1 MNATE
6 SDIETLR
13 IHTEASSSEHTFFL
27 AVGIVPANFCSAC
40 WWASFQR
47 AVLQLDFSPFLSV
60 FFFFSGGF
68 VCCFAF
74 LYYSFCACL
83 APVQSALLSMGM
95 RPRVRVIHFR
105 ASHGFF
111 CRVWPHLIL
120 FKLSKDVRSGK
131 EKKKRHIVKGTKS
144 KDIL

>member
-1 MNATE
+1 MSATE

-60 FFFFSGGF
+60 FFFSLA
-68 VCCFAF
+68 VLSVVLLSCIILFALAWH
-74 LYYSFCACL
+74 LYSLHCSQWGC
-83 APVQSALLSMGM
+83 APVCA
-95 RPRVRVIHFR
+95 
-105 ASHGFF
+105 
-111 CRVWPHLIL
+111 
-120 FKLSKDVRSGK
+120 
-131 EKKKRHIVKGTKS
+131 
-144 KDIL
+144 

>member
-1 MNATE
+1 MEAILEKSATE

-27 AVGIVPANFCSAC
+27 AVGIVPANFCSAR

-60 FFFFSGGF
+60 LFFFSGGF

-83 APVQSALLSMGM
+83 APV
-95 RPRVRVIHFR
+95 
-105 ASHGFF
+105 
-111 CRVWPHLIL
+111 
-120 FKLSKDVRSGK
+120 
-131 EKKKRHIVKGTKS
+131 
-144 KDIL
+144 

>member
-27 AVGIVPANFCSAC
+27 AVGIVPANFCSAR

-60 FFFFSGGF
+60 FFFLWRFCLLFCFPVLFFLRLLGTCTVCIALNGDAPPCARNSFQGF
-68 VCCFAF
+68 TWFF
-74 LYYSFCACL
+74 LLGVAPSD
-83 APVQSALLSMGM
+83 PVQVVQGCSLWEG
-95 RPRVRVIHFR
+95 
-105 ASHGFF
+105 
-111 CRVWPHLIL
+111 
-120 FKLSKDVRSGK
+120 KK
-131 EKKKRHIVKGTKS
+131 EKTYCKRDKK
-144 KDIL
+144 